1 MSPRFERFGGGGA
14 MRIQVCGARLAAAAA
29 MIVFGSCSPKP
40 TTHGPPPP
48 SGPLQDA
55 FTVAF
60 GKPAPWATLNDD
72 GDHVVYTPQALIEVG
87 PGVVALV
94 SKEEIPGGCKACAGS
109 LTIDYLRRGSAGFG
123 RLKSWPEVGGKGRY
137 GAALPWTVRTD
148 LDDGPTLVTRDDHKE
163 GSCSATMEE
172 LITLRPAGPMKIA
185 TLVTAM
191 AYDPR
196 PGERTA
202 PHLSSRIM
210 PLVRGQRF
218 AVVFSGTTAFRQVF
232 KREGDVFTSYG
243 PAATGC

>member
-1 MSPRFERFGGGGA
+1 
-14 MRIQVCGARLAAAAA
+14 MRIQVGAARLAAAAA
-29 MIVFGSCSPKP
+29 IVALGSCNPKP
-40 TTHGPPPP
+40 GTHGPPPP

-72 GDHVVYTPQALIEVG
+72 GDHVVYTPQALIELS

-109 LTIDYLRRGSAGFG
+109 LTIDYLRRGPAGFN

-148 LDDGPTLVTRDDHKE
+148 LDDGPTLVTKDDHKE

-172 LITLRPAGPMKIA
+172 LITLRPAGPVKIA

-191 AYDPR
+191 AYDPL
-196 PGERTA
+196 PGERKA
-202 PHLSSRIM
+202 PHLSGEIT
-210 PLVRGQRF
+210 PKIRGKSF
-218 AVVFSGTTAFRQVF
+218 VVTFTGTPPFRQVF
-232 KREGDVFTSYG
+232 KREGDVFASHG
-243 PAATGC
+243 AAATGC